1 MAETKVNQGAPQV
14 EVTPSGSE
22 ALLLKYKNI
31 IIGAVIALLVIV
43 AGYFFWKNTANQSF
57 AKASTAMAKAQEYYS
72 QAVMSDDAALF
83 EKALN
88 GDSINAG
95 FLAIASDYSGKAANL
110 ANLYA
115 GICYSRLGNNEEA
128 AKYLDKFSGVDDEMV
143 TPAVK
148 GALANAKASLG
159 QLDEAVSL
167 LTKAAAEADNS
178 ALSPMFLIQ
187 AGDILESQGKK
198 AEALKLYEQIK
209 EKYQDWTRYNSIDN
223 YIERAKQ

>member
-1 MAETKVNQGAPQV
+1 
-14 EVTPSGSE
+14 
-22 ALLLKYKNI
+22 
-31 IIGAVIALLVIV
+31 
-43 AGYFFWKNTANQSF
+43 
-57 AKASTAMAKAQEYYS
+57 
-72 QAVMSDDAALF
+72 
-83 EKALN
+83 
-88 GDSINAG
+88 
-95 FLAIASDYSGKAANL
+95 
-110 ANLYA
+110 
-115 GICYSRLGNNEEA
+115 
-128 AKYLDKFSGVDDEMV
+128 MV